1 MERQKAK
8 SFTNLS
14 VWQKAHGLVLF
25 IYKITKQFPSEEK
38 FGLTAQFRDA
48 GISIAANI
56 AEGFKR
62 RHKKDKLHFY
72 NIAQGS
78 LEECRYYFI
87 LSKDLAYINN
97 LTFQEGMDILEIAS
111 RLLNSYCEGLIENY
125 KPL

>member
-1 MERQKAK
+1 MERKKAQ
-8 SFTNLS
+8 SFTDLL
-14 VWQKAHGLVLF
+14 VWQKAHELVLF

-38 FGLTAQFRDA
+38 FGLTTQFRRA

-56 AEGFKR
+56 SEGFKR
-62 RHKKDKLHFY
+62 RHKKEKLHFY

-87 LSKDLAYINN
+87 LSKDLTYIDTATD
-97 LTFQEGMDILEIAS
+97 LEGMELIENVS

-125 KPL
+125 